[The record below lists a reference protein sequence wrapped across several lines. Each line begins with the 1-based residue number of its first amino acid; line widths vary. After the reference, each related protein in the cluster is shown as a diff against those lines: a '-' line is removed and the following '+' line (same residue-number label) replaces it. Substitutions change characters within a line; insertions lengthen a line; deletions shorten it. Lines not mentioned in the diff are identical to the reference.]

1 MAAKELQTIETAARC
16 VKALSHPTRLKILA
30 TLRDGEKSVQEIE
43 RVVGTT
49 QSNISQHLSVL
60 RDKGI
65 LSYRKEGNQVF
76 YMIANKKVIQL
87 LELMQEIFCPK
98 G

>member
-1 MAAKELQTIETAARC
+1 
-16 VKALSHPTRLKILA
+16 A
-30 TLRDGEKSVQEIE
+30 TLREGEKSVQEIE

-60 RDKGI
+60 RDKDI

-76 YMIANKKVIQL
+76 YMIANRKVIQL
-87 LELMQEIFCPK
+87 LELMQEIFCP
-98 G
+98 GM

>member
-1 MAAKELQTIETAARC
+1 MAEQQNIEVAARC

-30 TLRDGEKSVQEIE
+30 TLQGGEKSVQEIE
-43 RVVGTT
+43 RIVGTT

-60 RDKGI
+60 RDKAI

-76 YMIANKKVIQL
+76 YMISNKKVIQL
-87 LELMQEIFCPK
+87 LELMQEIFCPSH
-98 G
+98 